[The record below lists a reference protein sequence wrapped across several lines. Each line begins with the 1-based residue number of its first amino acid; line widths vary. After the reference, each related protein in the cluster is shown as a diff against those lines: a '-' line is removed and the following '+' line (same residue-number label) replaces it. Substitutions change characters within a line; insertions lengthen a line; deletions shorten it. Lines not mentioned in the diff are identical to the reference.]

1 MLNRRYLLL
10 LGAILVVSPACGS
23 ATGGG
28 SEFSD
33 FSTATETS
41 SQPESAPPA
50 DLPPVNWDNPT
61 GDPAVSSAAAAE
73 QQMPIPI
80 IVPSDLGSPSQI
92 FASGDDRAAE
102 NRVVTFMFDSD
113 KYGRVA
119 VIESSAQLGKSE
131 WDTFMQSAVAANDD
145 PGTSGTAKIVQIRD
159 GINGLATTTE
169 DGSWSQ
175 LDWYE
180 DGDLEINVLGP
191 TLSADQAVEIA
202 DGLGSRSAQ

>member
-1 MLNRRYLLL
+1 MLNRRWLLPL
-10 LGAILVVSPACGS
+10 SAILLVASACGS

-28 SEFSD
+28 SD
-33 FSTATETS
+33 FSTATDTS
-41 SQPESAPPA
+41 SQPGSVPIPEP
-50 DLPPVNWDNPT
+50 PPVNWDNPT
-61 GDPAVSSAAAAE
+61 GDPAVSSAEAAAN
-73 QQMPIPI
+73 QMPIPI
-80 IVPSDLGSPSQI
+80 IIPRDLGPPSQI

-102 NRVVTFMFDSD
+102 NRVVTFMFDNNI
-113 KYGRVA
+113 YGRVA

-131 WDTFMQSAVAANDD
+131 WDTFMESAVAANDD
-145 PGTSGTAKIVQIRD
+145 PGTSGTAKIVQIRH

-202 DGLGSRSAQ
+202 DGLGSRITQ

>member
-1 MLNRRYLLL
+1 MLNRRCLLL
-10 LGAILVVSPACGS
+10 LGVILVASPACGS
-23 ATGGG
+23 AAGGG

-41 SQPESAPPA
+41 SQPESTPPVNI
-50 DLPPVNWDNPT
+50 PPVNWDNPT

-73 QQMPIPI
+73 QQMPISI
-80 IVPSDLGSPSQI
+80 IVPADLGSPAEI
-92 FASGDDRAAE
+92 FASGDDRAVE

-119 VIESSAQLGKSE
+119 VIESSAQLDKSE
-131 WDTFMQSAVAANDD
+131 WAAFLQSAVAANDD
-145 PGTSGTAKIVQIRD
+145 PGTSGTAKIVQIRG

-180 DGDLEINVLGP
+180 GSDLEVNILGP
-191 TLSADQAVEIA
+191 TLSADQAVELA
-202 DGLGSRSAQ
+202 NGLGSRSAQ

>member
-1 MLNRRYLLL
+1 MLNRRWLLPL
-10 LGAILVVSPACGS
+10 SAILLVASACGS

-28 SEFSD
+28 SD
-33 FSTATETS
+33 FGTATDTS
-41 SQPESAPPA
+41 SQPGSVPIPEP
-50 DLPPVNWDNPT
+50 PPVNWDNPT
-61 GDPAVSSAAAAE
+61 GDPAVSSAEAAAN
-73 QQMPIPI
+73 QMPIPI
-80 IVPSDLGSPSQI
+80 IIPRDLGPPSQI

-102 NRVVTFMFDSD
+102 NRVVTFMFDNNI
-113 KYGRVA
+113 YGRVA

-131 WDTFMQSAVAANDD
+131 WDTFMESAVAANDD
-145 PGTSGTAKIVQIRD
+145 PGTSGTAKIVQIRH
-159 GINGLATTTE
+159 GSNGLATTTE

-202 DGLGSRSAQ
+202 DGLGSRITQ